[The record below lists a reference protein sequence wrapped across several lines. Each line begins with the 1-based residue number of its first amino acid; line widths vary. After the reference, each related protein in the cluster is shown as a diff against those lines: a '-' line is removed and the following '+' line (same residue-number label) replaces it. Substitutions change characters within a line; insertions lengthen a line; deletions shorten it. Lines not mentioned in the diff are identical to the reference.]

1 MSENQPK
8 NPYETLKRTLYC
20 GKINEEY
27 VGRTVTVYGW
37 VNKKRELGGLTFID
51 LRDREG
57 LLQIV
62 INENYADPQS
72 VKKIGSENVL
82 AVTGQIVLRSNPNPD
97 IYSGR
102 VELIAEHIAIL
113 AISEVPPFYPDG
125 NTDVS
130 EELRFKYRY
139 IDLRNQ
145 RMQKNFKIRSHAA
158 LKVRNYLHELGFLD
172 IETPM
177 LTKATPEGARDYLV
191 PSRIYNGRVFALPQ
205 SPQLFKQLIMV
216 SGFERYYQIVKCFR
230 DEDLRADR
238 QPEFTQIDIEMSF
251 AEPEE
256 LFEIAEGLVKEIFS
270 VIGRDIQTGFRIME
284 YDEAMNKYG
293 SDKPD
298 LRIPFEIRDFSTP
311 VKKFNSNIL
320 NSILENNGTI
330 RGLVLPESAHY
341 SRKVLD
347 NINKYVQDL
356 GGKGAIWIK
365 HGEEGFKSSLKID
378 AAAIEAFY
386 KENNIKQD
394 EVVFLI
400 GDTVEK
406 ALFLAG
412 KLREHLGESF
422 LDKNRLEFLWVVNF
436 PLFFYNPDE
445 KRYDS
450 NHHPFTCPRFEDLDK
465 LDTCPLAVKSIAYD
479 LVLNG
484 IEIAGGSRRINDIK
498 MQQKIFKLLNFT
510 EEEAQEK
517 FGFFLNALKYG
528 APPHLGIAFGLDRII
543 MLVTGENS
551 IREVIAFPKTTSSLC
566 LLTGS
571 PSAVPQQQLK
581 ELGIQFKTDLETKP
595 KE

>member
-1 MSENQPK
+1 MTENQHK
-8 NPYETLKRTLYC
+8 IQYETLKRTLYC

-62 INENYADPQS
+62 VNESFPDSLA
-72 VKKIGSENVL
+72 VKKIGNENVL
-82 AVTGQIVLRSNPNPD
+82 SVTGKIVLRSNPNPD
-97 IYSGR
+97 MYTGK
-102 VELIAEHIAIL
+102 VELIADQINIL
-113 AISEVPPFYPDG
+113 ATSETPPFFPES

-145 RMQKNFKIRSHAA
+145 RMQKNFKIRSHAV
-158 LKVRNYLHELGFLD
+158 LKVRNYLHNLGFLD
-172 IETPM
+172 IETPI
-177 LTKATPEGARDYLV
+177 LSKATPEGARDYLV

-205 SPQLFKQLIMV
+205 SPQLFKQMLMV
-216 SGFERYYQIVKCFR
+216 SGFERYYQIAKCFR

-256 LFEIAEGLVKEIFS
+256 LFEITEGLIKEIFS
-270 VIGRDIQTGFRIME
+270 IIGKDIKTGFRIME

-298 LRIPFEIRDFSTP
+298 LRIPFEIRDFSGS

-320 NSILENNGTI
+320 NGILENKGTI
-330 RGLVLPESAHY
+330 RGLVLPKSSDY

-347 NINKYVQDL
+347 NINKFIQDL

-365 HGEEGFKSSLKID
+365 YGEEGFKSSLKIEP
-378 AAAIEAFY
+378 AAIEAFY
-386 KENNIKQD
+386 NENNIDKND
-394 EVVFLI
+394 IVFLI

-412 KLREHLGESF
+412 KLREHQGSSF
-422 LDKNRLEFLWVVNF
+422 MDKERLEFLWVVNF

-445 KRYDS
+445 KRFDS
-450 NHHPFTCPRFEDLDK
+450 NHHPFTCPRFEDQDK
-465 LDTCPLAVKSIAYD
+465 LDSFPLEVKSIAYD
-479 LVLNG
+479 VVLNG
-484 IEIAGGSRRINDIK
+484 IEIGGGSRRINDIK
-498 MQQKIFKLLNFT
+498 MQEKIFKLLNFT
-510 EEEAQEK
+510 PEEAEEK

-528 APPHLGIAFGLDRII
+528 TPPHLGIALGLDRII
-543 MLVTGENS
+543 MLLTGENS

-571 PSAVPQQQLK
+571 PSAVPDRQLH
-581 ELGIQFKTDLETKP
+581 ELGIRLENEEK
-595 KE
+595 KARE

>member
-1 MSENQPK
+1 MTENQP
-8 NPYETLKRTLYC
+8 NIQCETLKRTLYC

-62 INENYADPQS
+62 IDESFPDPRP
-72 VKKIGSENVL
+72 VKKIGGEDVL
-82 AVTGQIVLRSNPNPD
+82 SVAGKIVLRSNPNPD
-97 IYSGR
+97 IYTGR
-102 VELIAEHIAIL
+102 VELIAEHISIL
-113 AISEVPPFYPDG
+113 SPSETPPFFPES

-139 IDLRNQ
+139 LDLRNQ

-158 LKVRNYLHELGFLD
+158 LNVRNYLHNLGFLD

-191 PSRIYNGRVFALPQ
+191 PSRIYNGRMFALPQ
-205 SPQLFKQLIMV
+205 SPQLFKQMLMI

-251 AEPEE
+251 TEPEE
-256 LFEIAEGLVKEIFS
+256 LFEIIEGLIKEIFS
-270 VIGRDIQTGFRIME
+270 TIGRDIKAGFRIMD

-298 LRIPFEIRDFSTP
+298 LRIPLEIRDFSGS

-320 NSILENNGTI
+320 NGILENNGTI
-330 RGLVLPESAHY
+330 RGLVLPQSSDY
-341 SRKVLD
+341 SRKILD

-365 HGEEGFKSSLKID
+365 YGEEGFKSSLKIEP
-378 AAAIEAFY
+378 AVIEAFY
-386 KENNIKQD
+386 KENGVDKNDI
-394 EVVFLI
+394 VFLI
-400 GDTVEK
+400 GDVVEK

-412 KLREHLGESF
+412 KLREHLGASF
-422 LDKNRLEFLWVVNF
+422 MDKDKLEFLWVVDF

-445 KRYDS
+445 KRLDS
-450 NHHPFTCPRFEDLDK
+450 NHHPFTCPRFADLDK
-465 LDTCPLAVKSIAYD
+465 LDSAPLEVKSIAYD

-484 IEIAGGSRRINDIK
+484 IEIGGGSRRINDIK

-510 EEEAQEK
+510 PEEAEEK

-528 APPHLGIAFGLDRII
+528 TPPHLGIALGLDRII
-543 MLVTGENS
+543 MLLTGENS

-571 PSAVPQQQLK
+571 PSTVPPQQLK
-581 ELGIQFKTDLETKP
+581 ELGIQFKIEEK
-595 KE
+595 KGA